1 MSHEADWSLDAVSD
15 FVIWVI
21 IGIVVTALGYG
32 SYYTLLLILM
42 GLFYLIKVA
51 TKGSW
56 IWKEV
61 VWSVVTVILSLAVQD
76 GIAALLAGLAA
87 LIGIGRLIGVI

>member
-1 MSHEADWSLDAVSD
+1 MSHEANWILDAISD
-15 FVIWVI
+15 FVVWVI
-21 IGIVVTALGYG
+21 IGIVVTEAGYE

-51 TKGSW
+51 TKSSW

-61 VWSVVTVILSLAVQD
+61 VWSVVTFILSLAVQD
-76 GIAALLAGLAA
+76 SIAALLAGLAV
-87 LIGIGRLIGVI
+87 LIGIGRLLGAI